1 MDLFCNK
8 ALLLLLLILLSNIA
22 VFAALVT
29 IEISNIVNNNMHTR
43 KFHKKNA
50 LGNEDLH
57 VW

>member
-8 ALLLLLLILLSNIA
+8 ALLLLLILLSNIA

-29 IEISNIVNNNMHTR
+29 IEMSNIVNNNMHTR